1 MGNKRK
7 LLKQIEEVVNK
18 IQGELGK
25 NALTIGDGF
34 SGSGIVS
41 RMLKTKAKELYVND
55 IAGYSKTLNECYLAN
70 PSTQCI
76 NKINNYIEDAN
87 KQLLNTNNVSNPWV
101 SKHWA
106 PKQTTIQKNERAYF
120 THQNGKHIDIIS

>member
-1 MGNKRK
+1 MSEPTYFNSQIITYMGNKRK
-7 LLKQIEEVVNK
+7 LLKQIEEVVDK
-18 IQGELGK
+18 IQSELGK

-70 PSTQCI
+70 PTSQCM
-76 NKINNYIEDAN
+76 NKINQYIEDAN
-87 KQLLNTNNVSNPWV
+87 KQLLNIN
-101 SKHWA
+101 
-106 PKQTTIQKNERAYF
+106 TI
-120 THQNGKHIDIIS
+120 S